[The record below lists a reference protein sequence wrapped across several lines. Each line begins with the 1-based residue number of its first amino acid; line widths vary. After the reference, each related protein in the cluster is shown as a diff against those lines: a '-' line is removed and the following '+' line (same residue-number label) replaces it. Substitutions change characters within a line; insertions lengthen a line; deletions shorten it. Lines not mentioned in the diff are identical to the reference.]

1 MVHLWAEMNC
11 GYATTSS
18 YENRLAMTIHILF
31 VCTGNT
37 CRSQMAQAMA
47 EQIIAQQRWPFECTS
62 AGIRAT
68 TGAPTTPEAVDVLS
82 ELGINWQGTSQ
93 QLSVELLQQ
102 ADVVWVM
109 ADEHRQVAQQLSA
122 SLALP
127 QRPAITLLAQQEVP
141 DPLDCGRPA
150 YEQLQL
156 FLQSLLPQRLKALAL
171 EPQA

>member
-1 MVHLWAEMNC
+1 M
-11 GYATTSS
+11 TT
-18 YENRLAMTIHILF
+18 HILF

-47 EQIIAQQRWPFECTS
+47 EQIIAQQCWPLECAS

-82 ELGINWQGTSQ
+82 EQGIAWQGTSQ
-93 QLSVELLQQ
+93 RLSLELLQQ

-109 ADEHRQVAQQLSA
+109 TEEHRQEAQQLSV
-122 SLALP
+122 LLTMQ

-141 DPLDCGRPA
+141 DPLGRGRPA
-150 YEQLQL
+150 YDQLQL
-156 FLQSLLPQRLKALAL
+156 FLQSLLPQRLRALVL
-171 EPQA
+171 ELQA